1 MRITES
7 RLRQLIRE
15 DLNGGSDLVGIAAFS
30 DARTEEACFIAYKI
44 AELEAVVQDPNVV
57 VEGSPGEYYGVIA
70 GVILSPPNA
79 RAREGHDRGP
89 CNGSWTV
96 DVSAS
101 SQKGWGTKVYLAALD
116 HLKIISSDRSSVSPS
131 AEAMWKKLARY
142 GFVEQGQ
149 FDDIVDPQ
157 TPPKSDDCQV
167 FKARDPALNSSWKL
181 IGVIPA
187 DIKSLMSGGED
198 HLHMLKQKGL
208 REKAEI
214 ALYVG
219 FSSLFD
225 DSYDD

>member
-1 MRITES
+1 MRITEA
-7 RLRQLIRE
+7 RLRRIIRE

-79 RAREGHDRGP
+79 RAQQSRDRGP

-149 FDDIVDPQ
+149 FDDIIDPQ
-157 TPPKSDDCQV
+157 TLPKSDDCQV
-167 FKARDPALNSSWKL
+167 FKKRDPALNSSWKL
-181 IGVIPA
+181 TGAIPA
-187 DIKSLMSGGED
+187 DVKSLMAAGDD
-198 HLHMLKQKGL
+198 HLHELEQKGL
-208 REKAEI
+208 RDKAER
-214 ALYVG
+214 ALYAG
-219 FSSLFD
+219 FSIMFEEK
-225 DSYDD
+225 YER